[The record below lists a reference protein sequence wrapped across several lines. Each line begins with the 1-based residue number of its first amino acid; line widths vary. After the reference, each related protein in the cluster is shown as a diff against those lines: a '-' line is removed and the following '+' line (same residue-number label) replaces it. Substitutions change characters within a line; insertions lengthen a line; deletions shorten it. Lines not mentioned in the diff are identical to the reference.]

1 MPTEKANAATQV
13 LNAKKFEAR
22 TTMDG
27 RIIGST
33 ASTDAPPVTTAGKG
47 VKSAEKANAATQVLN
62 ATPFVPKATMDGK
75 PVGQGGDVSVQSAQ
89 SAPKNSLKVLE
100 LLQNIVNRLKPKED
114 EKFPEFAPTRLL
126 HPSDKDDSIL
136 NLRQIL
142 FMLGYLEKATDSP
155 FFDMELE
162 VAVKSFQA
170 THCLNAD
177 GVIGE
182 DTKQRLNWSYAKRI
196 KLLNSSIEKISQL
209 VFTDRTAIVNIPT
222 YTLYAFEGN
231 DLKMRMKIIV
241 GRPDR
246 ATPQMTSY
254 INAIEFNPVWVVP
267 RTILFKDKIP
277 KIIEDPDYLQS
288 NKLHIFK
295 HDDEDDEVD
304 PSDVDWESANEHDF
318 NYTLKQRPGKTNAL
332 GRIRFNLLNKDD
344 IYLHDTP
351 LRSLFKKC
359 SRALSS
365 GCIRLEKPK
374 NLAAWL
380 LNSDIKEVK
389 GAIDTKE
396 TETVSLEKNMT
407 VYITYLPVWV
417 EEDGKVLWGDDPYKL
432 DPQPQT

>member
-1 MPTEKANAATQV
+1 MRFIFFLFFIISLNAKMPPEKANAATQA
-13 LNAKKFEAR
+13 LN
-22 TTMDG
+22 T
-27 RIIGST
+27 S
-33 ASTDAPPVTTAGKG
+33 
-47 VKSAEKANAATQVLN
+47 
-62 ATPFVPKATMDGK
+62 PFIPKATMDGK
-75 PVGQGGDVSVQSAQ
+75 AVGAAGPAVQPPGAAVQ

-100 LLQNIVNRLKPKED
+100 QLQNVLNRLKPKED
-114 EKFPEFAPTRLL
+114 EKFPGFAPTRLL
-126 HPSDKDDSIL
+126 HPSDRDDSIP

-155 FFDMELE
+155 FFDMEVE
-162 VAVKSFQA
+162 GAVKTFQA
-170 THCLNAD
+170 SHCLNAD
-177 GVIGE
+177 GIIGE

-196 KLLNSSIEKISQL
+196 KMLTSSIEKLSQL

-231 DLKMRMKIIV
+231 NFKMRMKIIV

-246 ATPQMTSY
+246 PTPQMTSY
-254 INAIEFNPVWVVP
+254 INGVEFNPAWVVP
-267 RTILFKDKIP
+267 HTILFKDKIP
-277 KIIEDPDYLQS
+277 KIIEDPDYLEK
-288 NKLHIFK
+288 NKLHVFD
-295 HDDEDDEVD
+295 HDDEEVD
-304 PSDVDWESANEHDF
+304 PTEVNWEKANENDF
-318 NYTLKQRPGKTNAL
+318 KYTLKQRPGKTNAL
-332 GRIRFNLLNKDD
+332 GRIRFILLNKED

-351 LRSLFKKC
+351 LRSLFKNC

-365 GCIRLEKPK
+365 GCIRLEKPR

-380 LNSDIKEVK
+380 LDSDIKEIK
-389 GAIDTKE
+389 GAIATKE